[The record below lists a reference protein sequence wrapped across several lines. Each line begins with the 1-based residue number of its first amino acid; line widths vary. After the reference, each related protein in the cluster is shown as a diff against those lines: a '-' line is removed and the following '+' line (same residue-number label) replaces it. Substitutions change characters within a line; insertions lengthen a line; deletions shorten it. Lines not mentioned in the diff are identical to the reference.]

1 MTIERTPEAI
11 SESTIRVCGIEV
23 KLFILDDGRRVIDK
37 DSMDKVFALM
47 GTGKFPPAEAAR
59 LARWAKGKSLQ

>member
-1 MTIERTPEAI
+1 MMIEPTPKAI

-23 KLFILDDGRRVIDK
+23 KVFILDDGQRVIDK

-47 GTGKFPPAEAAR
+47 STGKLPAAEAAR